1 MTKENGET
9 SHSTCSAI
17 GQGYESQPADAILI
31 NRQGHMDSSEV
42 SVLLL
47 CEQGHLI
54 EINLS

>member
-1 MTKENGET
+1 MVKQVP
-9 SHSTCSAI
+9 STCSAI
-17 GQGYESQPADAILI
+17 GQGSESQPADAKWI
-31 NRQGHMDSSEV
+31 NRQGPMVTSKV